1 MDAQAVSNATAKN
14 GLVGLATSG
23 GLSRQGTGPR
33 NKISDPD
40 YIDERRAH
48 RTREPG
54 ALDENRV
61 PRARQGAHCLD
72 SGGWRGDAGDRPPTK
87 STRTSKQMQAAKRER

>member
-14 GLVGLATSG
+14 GLVGLAISG

-48 RTREPG
+48 RT
-54 ALDENRV
+54 
-61 PRARQGAHCLD
+61 
-72 SGGWRGDAGDRPPTK
+72 
-87 STRTSKQMQAAKRER
+87 